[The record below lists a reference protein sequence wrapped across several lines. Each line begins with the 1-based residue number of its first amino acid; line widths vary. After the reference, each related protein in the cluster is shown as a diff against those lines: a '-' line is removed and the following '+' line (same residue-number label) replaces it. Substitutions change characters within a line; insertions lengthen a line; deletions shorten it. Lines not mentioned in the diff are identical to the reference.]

1 MDDVAGHGGAGHA
14 DRPGGGRSDR
24 PVSGADSG
32 AGNDL
37 VYVGDGTNTANGD
50 AGRDTLI
57 GHTGIDTLNTVPNGN
72 LFSITVAPLMLPENF
87 GVGVGA
93 GVRIDIALT
102 SVILKE
108 AMPEA

>member
-1 MDDVAGHGGAGHA
+1 MNTPSCLGTSPAVDYIEVFTFIRPNLSCSIT
-14 DRPGGGRSDR
+14 DRAAAEITP
-24 PVSGADSG
+24 
-32 AGNDL
+32 
-37 VYVGDGTNTANGD
+37 D
-50 AGRDTLI
+50 ARLL
-57 GHTGIDTLNTVPNGN
+57 TGIDTLNTVPNGN

-108 AMPEA
+108 AMPEP